1 MTSEAI
7 LKIQACLT
15 VCRDGNEKKKI
26 IDVEVL
32 LKRHKAE
39 SVISLLKR
47 LVKEKGKTLVTL
59 INTDESRFEIDET
72 IGTMFGLHLAIRR
85 LEREM
90 KEVKDTCQN

>member
-1 MTSEAI
+1 MTADTI
-7 LKIQACLT
+7 HKIQACLT
-15 VCRDGNEKKKI
+15 VCQNGGEKKKI

-47 LVKEKGKTLVTL
+47 LFKEKQKTLTTL

-72 IGTMFGLHLAIRR
+72 IGQMFRLHLAISR
-85 LEREM
+85 LEQEREGV
-90 KEVKDTCQN
+90 KETCPS